1 VSKRLYSLSV
11 GFSSGG
17 GASQPAEI
25 LAGHRR
31 GRSPFE
37 VTILFVPASS
47 GPEQLAASWADDCDQ
62 IIIRLCPICKRD
74 SIVGHGHRRK
84 QAHDEHHDW
93 IGIRRGRCIKCGRT
107 FTFLPVYSLPY
118 THYSLVARCHTLL
131 RRFVEHCSWESAVS
145 KFKDADR
152 VPDSSTVRRWSK
164 GLDCSQAA
172 LSFLP
177 HTLTRVAHWL
187 KRGDPGDQKAAP
199 LSWIIS
205 ALEVLWPMRV

>member
-1 VSKRLYSLSV
+1 MDFLQEEELRSRLRSWRV
-11 GFSSGG
+11 TVD
-17 GASQPAEI
+17 
-25 LAGHRR
+25 R
-31 GRSPFE
+31 RSPFE

-107 FTFLPVYSLPY
+107 FTFLPVFSLPY

-152 VPDSSTVRRWSK
+152 VPDSSTVRRWLK

-187 KRGDPGDQKAAP
+187 ERGDPGAQKAAP
-199 LSWIIS
+199 LPWIIS